1 MSNRDLIAIGTSA
14 GGVEALLK
22 LAAKLT
28 PDIPATILVTIHLA
42 AQFRSELDRLLSRA
56 GPLPAHFA
64 RDGEKYRRGTI
75 YLAPPDRHLLIE
87 GERLYLGS
95 GSREN
100 NVRPAIDPMLR
111 SAAICCGARAIGV
124 VLTGTLD
131 DGASGLWAV
140 EQCGGVTVVQD
151 PQDAAFDEMPLNA
164 LNMVKPDHLVAL
176 EDLPK
181 LLDTLAHEPAG
192 KPMPVPD
199 NIAFEVKIARGANG
213 SMDDMDRWGRR
224 SRLACPE
231 CHGVMWEI
239 EEGDLL
245 RYRCHVGHSYSA
257 DVMSVALDENL
268 RQALAGAVRAL
279 EERVTLTSKLQH
291 DAERRQHR
299 LVAANWARR
308 TREAQHELD
317 VIRDAMRRI
326 DALRA
331 EEMREEVEDQRL
343 VPEARPAK

>member
-1 MSNRDLIAIGTSA
+1 MSNRDVIAIGTSA

-22 LAAKLT
+22 LAAKLK

-56 GPLPAHFA
+56 GPVPAHFA
-64 RDGEKYRRGTI
+64 RHGERYRRGTI
-75 YLAPPDRHLLIE
+75 YLAPPDRHLLID
-87 GERLYLGS
+87 GEHLYLGS
-95 GSREN
+95 GAREN

-111 SAAICCGARAIGV
+111 SVAMCCGARAIGV

-131 DGASGLWAV
+131 DGASGLWAI
-140 EQCGGVTVVQD
+140 ERCGGITVVQD

-164 LNMVKPDHLVAL
+164 LNLVKADHLVAL
-176 EDLPK
+176 EDLPALLEK
-181 LLDTLAHEPAG
+181 LAREPAG

-213 SMDDMDRWGRR
+213 SMDEMDRWGRR

-239 EEGDLL
+239 EEDELL

-257 DVMSVALDENL
+257 DVMSVALDNNL

-279 EERVTLTSKLQH
+279 EERVSLTSKLQR

-308 TREAQHELD
+308 ANEAQHELE

-331 EEMREEVEDQRL
+331 GELRKEVEDQGL
-343 VPEARPAK
+343 VPESGPAK